1 MEKIIVSTNCPGTEE
16 ILGSDGQAAMIVE
29 NDTEALYIGLKEI
42 LTNPMLRDK
51 YQKNIKQRS
60 KLFNI
65 DNVIKQIENIFDE

>member
-1 MEKIIVSTNCPGTEE
+1 MN
-16 ILGSDGQAAMIVE
+16 VE
-29 NDTEALYIGLKEI
+29 NDTEALYIGLKEM